1 MTVIERSSIHP
12 FHACSG
18 AIVVLILV
26 QVTSFMVR
34 GDDDEKWTTLQP
46 EFRGAPKPPEF
57 VRRLWGIY
65 NLIPFPLVKIPEQ
78 ILEIEYLDRIE
89 VGTGRYLFAR
99 DLRSP
104 PTRVAWP
111 KQYVRSYYA
120 LIMTGYTPSGFQ
132 QEEFSGSCGSTDGD
146 SSPSLQSSEDEIQQI
161 LPVFRMDHPP
171 AEVLESVSVHPPA
184 EVCESAPSCSTQIP
198 PPLAECVPL
207 QIAPVPKEDDPA
219 YIPTQIIESGDESGE
234 VSSDDVNGPMES
246 SNEIIG
252 PSSESSDPPSNPKRA
267 RLL

>member
-1 MTVIERSSIHP
+1 MTVIERSSIQL

-18 AIVVLILV
+18 AILVLILV

-120 LIMTGYTPSGFQ
+120 LIMTDLDYP
-132 QEEFSGSCGSTDGD
+132 TDKDNSQAEYLHWMIGNI
-146 SSPSLQSSEDEIQQI
+146 EG
-161 LPVFRMDHPP
+161 PP
-171 AEVLESVSVHPPA
+171 ERRRNN
-184 EVCESAPSCSTQIP
+184 T
-198 PPLAECVPL
+198 
-207 QIAPVPKEDDPA
+207 IAQ
-219 YIPTQIIESGDESGE
+219 Y
-234 VSSDDVNGPMES
+234 
-246 SNEIIG
+246 IG
-252 PSSESSDPPSNPKRA
+252 PNPEEGTGVHRYVFFLFRQPKKIEYHYEPKLNTLRNDSRRCKFATRRFA
-267 RLL
+267 RRYNLGQPVAATFLLAQFWHYNGTS